1 MPHELVDLRSSML
14 ITPKGYTVSNE
25 GFFSSIIDAIVKFF
39 SKLLGSGESGGSGGS
54 GSSGG
59 STNTGSLVIKK
70 ISSDTDELIDRFFK
84 LKKEAVTVASKR
96 QESNDEN
103 GTRGLKEIWDD
114 QISNADKDK
123 ISEKCKKTETTN
135 PDILRCF
142 YSRRQGGNDRILNG
156 DNFAKTYLVD
166 EVLEIIRACNNAKV
180 FNLDICHLIR
190 YVDEQYTSII
200 KKMAEDIGIDN
211 EVVTIEQRKRYASMI
226 ITGLLNRGSSQNLT
240 GYIYD
245 ASYMEND
252 ELNEGI
258 PTSVCFG
265 HALLFDKALEIMTA
279 CKAINKKGITLIKD
293 TITDANIE
301 KAFDKFAEQVAS
313 DVNDIISTSE
323 FKEIDDSLRNDLP
336 DRICKELTLVFTD
349 VYRLLVKYVISA
361 HKLTNYFAK
370 SVMVFCPATEISK
383 ESYTPLRRLPIRQS
397 VSLYPTVFTT
407 PEGYTMSN
415 ENFIK
420 DIIDAIIKFFSKLFG
435 GGDSSGSSGS
445 TTATNV
451 IKKTLTTTQEMVD
464 EFYKFLKTEKP
475 ADQWTAH
482 LGAYGMHGTKT
493 SELKVRSC
501 FYERDGA
508 RETDLNILPNINN
521 NRNLEAYVD
530 DTDNFIKHIKKSK
543 VFESDMV
550 YLISLLGDDFDKAV
564 LALVKLE
571 SSDGGDKESERKE
584 IIIEYT
590 EEFISRICNETVT
603 DHGLIGYCLDSNI
616 EDRKDGIEAGLPE
629 SITMGM
635 FIDLDQAREVMT
647 TVRSICN
654 AGLELTHKSASESK
668 IETNLQKAGE
678 VIEETIS
685 ANIEALKLNLSDSQ
699 KSSLVA
705 HVHKTIMGI
714 LMSVS
719 KILVT
724 FVLNAAAL
732 CHYLAK
738 AVMSFCPGVTFSK
751 ESYTDIHKP
760 MKYLT
765 TPDTVYKES
774 VSLLPDYRIF
784 TTN

>member
-1 MPHELVDLRSSML
+1 MPHEFVDLRSSML

-54 GSSGG
+54 SGG

-84 LKKEAVTVASKR
+84 LKKEAVTVASKK

-123 ISEKCKKTETTN
+123 VSEKCKKTETTN

-166 EVLEIIRACNNAKV
+166 EVLEVIRACSNAKV

-200 KKMAEDIGIDN
+200 KKMAEDMGIDN
-211 EVVTIEQRKRYASMI
+211 EAVTIEQRKRYASMI

-279 CKAINKKGITLIKD
+279 CKAINKKGISLIKD

-301 KAFDKFAEQVAS
+301 KAFDKFAGQVTS

-407 PEGYTMSN
+407 PEGYTVSN

-435 GGDSSGSSGS
+435 GGDSSGGSGSS

-451 IKKTLTTTQEMVD
+451 IKKTLTTTQEMID
-464 EFYKFLKTEKP
+464 EFYKFLETDKP
-475 ADQWTAH
+475 SKQWTAH
-482 LGAYGMHGTKT
+482 LGARGMHGTST

-508 RETDLNILPNINN
+508 RESDLNILPDGNN
-521 NRNLEAYVD
+521 LNLDAYVD
-530 DTDNFIKHIKKSK
+530 DTNIFIRHIKMSK

-550 YLISLLGDDFDKAV
+550 KLISSIEKEFDEAV
-564 LALVKLE
+564 LELVKLE
-571 SSDGGDKESERKE
+571 SSDEPNKESKRKE

-590 EEFISRICNETVT
+590 EEFIYKICNRTVSG
-603 DHGLIGYCLDSNI
+603 HGLIAYCLDSNI
-616 EDRKDGIEAGLPE
+616 EDRKDNIEAGLPE

-635 FIDLDQAREVMT
+635 YIDLDQAREIMS
-647 TVRSICN
+647 TVKLICN
-654 AGLELTHKSASESK
+654 AGLELTRKSASESK

-678 VIEETIS
+678 VIGKTIL
-685 ANIEALKLNLSDSQ
+685 ANIDALKLNLTDSQ

-705 HVHKTIMGI
+705 HVHKTVLGI

-724 FVLNAAAL
+724 FVLNTAAL

-751 ESYTDIHKP
+751 ESYIDIHKP

-765 TPDTVYKES
+765 TPDTTYKES